1 MKLLNSA
8 LSPSATNVQVS
19 WSIPGDKEKAVYL
32 IQPKKRVLFADD
44 HLSAFIMTKKREF
57 S

>member
-19 WSIPGDKEKAVYL
+19 WSIPADKEKAAYL